1 MSDNNNKKFSGKREL
16 NILLTHN
23 TFFDIQ
29 V

>member
-16 NILLTHN
+16 TILLTHN
-23 TFFDIQ
+23 TFIDIQ